1 MATVDLTPEAAKQ
14 LERLPKAIHA
24 RMNRLRER
32 LEDWPDVGG
41 VKALAGELRGWYRLR
56 TGAYRLRFR
65 VQGETVTFDKVGHRK
80 DFYED

>member
-1 MATVDLTPEAAKQ
+1 MATVILAPEAAEQ

-32 LEDWPDVGG
+32 LEDWPNVSG
-41 VKALAGELRGWYRLR
+41 VKALTGELSGLYRLR
-56 TGAYRLRFR
+56 TGDYRLRFR
-65 VQGETVTFDKVGHRK
+65 VQGETVIIDKIGHRK